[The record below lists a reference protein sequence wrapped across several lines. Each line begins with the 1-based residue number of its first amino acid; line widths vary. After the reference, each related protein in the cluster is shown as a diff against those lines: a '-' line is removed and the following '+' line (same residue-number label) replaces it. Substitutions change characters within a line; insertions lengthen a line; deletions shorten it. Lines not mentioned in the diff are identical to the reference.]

1 MCLYVSLSVLY
12 VCLTC
17 FICMPS
23 LHALYVCLT
32 YMHTYLCLIYIIADL
47 LVGVRVDGVIGD
59 FALLV
64 CLICMPYMYALYVC
78 LICMPYM
85 YALYVCLTCMSYVYT
100 HKCMPYIHHGR
111 LTFLLECGLMMWS
124 GILPYLYALYVCLE
138 YICTYVCFV
147 YILADLLVGVWVDDV
162 IRNLDLCAHEML

>member
-17 FICMPS
+17 FICAPYLYAYICMP
-23 LHALYVCLT
+23 Y
-32 YMHTYLCLIYIIADL
+32 IYHCRPSCWSA
-47 LVGVRVDGVIGD
+47 GWWCNRR
-59 FALLV
+59 F
-64 CLICMPYMYALYVC
+64 CPTRMPYMYALYVC